1 MNVFGE
7 ATPLSMHQVV
17 KGVAIWSIVTNI
29 PVLPSLK
36 NDLKTNGFLTDNA
49 AKAKCP
55 VWCADNDEIEWDA
68 LNYTTYNASRPSEQ
82 N

>member
-7 ATPLSMHQVV
+7 AIPLSMHQVV

-29 PVLPSLK
+29 PVLLSLK

>member
-29 PVLPSLK
+29 PVLLSLK
-36 NDLKTNGFLTDNA
+36 NDLKTNGFLTENA

-55 VWCADNDEIEWDA
+55 V
-68 LNYTTYNASRPSEQ
+68 
-82 N
+82 

>member
-1 MNVFGE
+1 MSYITSANRNIVQNLTMNVFGE

-29 PVLPSLK
+29 TVLLSLK

-55 VWCADNDEIEWDA
+55 V
-68 LNYTTYNASRPSEQ
+68 
-82 N
+82 

>member
-1 MNVFGE
+1 MSYITSANRNIVQNLTMNVFGE
-7 ATPLSMHQVV
+7 ATPLSMNQVV

-29 PVLPSLK
+29 PVLLSLK

-55 VWCADNDEIEWDA
+55 V
-68 LNYTTYNASRPSEQ
+68 
-82 N
+82 

>member
-1 MNVFGE
+1 MSYITSANRNIVQNLTMNVFDE

-17 KGVAIWSIVTNI
+17 KGVAIWSIDTNI
-29 PVLPSLK
+29 PVLLSLK

-55 VWCADNDEIEWDA
+55 V
-68 LNYTTYNASRPSEQ
+68 
-82 N
+82 

>member
-17 KGVAIWSIVTNI
+17 KGVAICSIVTNI
-29 PVLPSLK
+29 PVLLSLK

-55 VWCADNDEIEWDA
+55 V
-68 LNYTTYNASRPSEQ
+68 
-82 N
+82 

>member
-1 MNVFGE
+1 MSYITSVNRNIVQNLTMNVFGE

-29 PVLPSLK
+29 PVLLSLK

-55 VWCADNDEIEWDA
+55 V
-68 LNYTTYNASRPSEQ
+68 
-82 N
+82 

>member
-1 MNVFGE
+1 MSYITSANRNIVQNLTMNVFGE

-17 KGVAIWSIVTNI
+17 KGVAICSIVTNI
-29 PVLPSLK
+29 PVLLSLK

-55 VWCADNDEIEWDA
+55 V
-68 LNYTTYNASRPSEQ
+68 
-82 N
+82 

>member
-17 KGVAIWSIVTNI
+17 KGVAIWSIDTNI
-29 PVLPSLK
+29 PVLLSLK

>member
-1 MNVFGE
+1 MNVFDE

-29 PVLPSLK
+29 PVLLSLK

-55 VWCADNDEIEWDA
+55 V
-68 LNYTTYNASRPSEQ
+68 
-82 N
+82 

>member
-1 MNVFGE
+1 MSYITSANRNIVQNLTMNVFGE

-17 KGVAIWSIVTNI
+17 KGVTIWSIVTNI
-29 PVLPSLK
+29 PVLLSLK

-55 VWCADNDEIEWDA
+55 V
-68 LNYTTYNASRPSEQ
+68 
-82 N
+82 

>member
-1 MNVFGE
+1 MSYITSANRNIVQNLTMNVFGE

-55 VWCADNDEIEWDA
+55 V
-68 LNYTTYNASRPSEQ
+68 
-82 N
+82 

>member
-1 MNVFGE
+1 MSYITSANRNIVQNLTMNVFGE

-29 PVLPSLK
+29 PVLLSLK
-36 NDLKTNGFLTDNA
+36 NDLKTNGFLTENA

-55 VWCADNDEIEWDA
+55 V
-68 LNYTTYNASRPSEQ
+68 
-82 N
+82 

>member
-1 MNVFGE
+1 
-7 ATPLSMHQVV
+7 MHQVV

-29 PVLPSLK
+29 PVLLSLK

-55 VWCADNDEIEWDA
+55 V
-68 LNYTTYNASRPSEQ
+68 
-82 N
+82 

>member
-7 ATPLSMHQVV
+7 AIPLSMHQVV

-29 PVLPSLK
+29 PVLLSLK

-55 VWCADNDEIEWDA
+55 V
-68 LNYTTYNASRPSEQ
+68 
-82 N
+82 

>member
-1 MNVFGE
+1 MSYITSANRNIVQNLTMNVFGE

-29 PVLPSLK
+29 PVLLSLK

-55 VWCADNDEIEWDA
+55 V
-68 LNYTTYNASRPSEQ
+68 
-82 N
+82 

>member
-29 PVLPSLK
+29 PVLLSLK